1 MKYQTMGFETNNNI
15 PKIKIGDRIELIRA
29 ADPDIG
35 IKSGELGTVVD
46 SSISKVVD
54 IDGLR
59 LVMWI
64 RWDNNRETAII
75 DGVDTFEILR

>member
-1 MKYQTMGFETNNNI
+1 MGFETNDNI
-15 PKIKIGDRIELIRA
+15 PEIKIGDRIELIRA

-35 IKSGELGTVVD
+35 IKPGELGTVVD

-75 DGVDTFEILR
+75 DGVDAFEILR